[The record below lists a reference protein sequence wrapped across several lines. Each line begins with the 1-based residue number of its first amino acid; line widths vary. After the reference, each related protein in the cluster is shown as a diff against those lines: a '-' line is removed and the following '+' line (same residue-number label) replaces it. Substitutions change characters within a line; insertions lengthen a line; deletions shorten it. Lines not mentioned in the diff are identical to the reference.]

1 MLFRTTLTAPIL
13 TLTLSLLFALP
24 TYAASVATVKG
35 KKVLINLEGA
45 DSTPGDEFFL
55 INPDSQKKAA
65 IIRIRQVK
73 NGKAIAEIVKG
84 NAKPGY
90 SLQAKGPSRMSAEPP
105 PPEAEE
111 SGSASVAAPTYD
123 SGSSRDTGYL
133 RVIKNSWG
141 VLGTITMSTMNAN
154 ISNTDVFGVT
164 TKTPAN
170 MKGNGFGVGGFYDY
184 AFTPEMVGHASGM
197 LEQFSSKGSASTTAC
212 KGSTDCEVNI
222 TYLSLYALGKY
233 YFTKDKFRMWGGGGM
248 GYLLALSKS
257 STALNESKI
266 SSNQILTFAF
276 GGDYQMS
283 RHNYIPI
290 SIEYNYFWP
299 SADVTA
305 NQIMLK
311 AGWAWNL

>member
-1 MLFRTTLTAPIL
+1 MLLRTLLAALTASFMVIPQ
-13 TLTLSLLFALP
+13 TF
-24 TYAASVATVKG
+24 AASVSTVKG
-35 KKVLINLEGA
+35 QKVLIDLEGA
-45 DSTPGDEFFL
+45 DANAGDEFFL
-55 INPDSQKKAA
+55 INPESQKKAA

-73 NGKAIAEIVKG
+73 SGKAIADIVKG
-84 NAKPGY
+84 NAKAGF
-90 SLQAKGPSRMSAEPP
+90 SLQAKGPSKMSAEPP

-111 SGSASVAAPTYD
+111 AAVAEQPRYD

-141 VLGTITMSTMNAN
+141 VLGSFNMNAMN
-154 ISNTDVFGVT
+154 ATISNTDVFGTT
-164 TKTPAN
+164 TKTPAD
-170 MKGNGFGVGGFYDY
+170 MKGNGFGAGGFYDY
-184 AFTPEMVGHASGM
+184 AFTSEMVGHASAM
-197 LEQFSSKGSASTTAC
+197 LEQFVTTGSAATAAC
-212 KGSTDCEVNI
+212 SGSTNCEVNI
-222 TYLSLYALGKY
+222 TYLSLYGLGKY
-233 YFTKDKFRMWGGGGM
+233 YFSKDKFRMWGAAGM

-266 SSNQILTFAF
+266 SANQVLTLAI

-283 RHNYIPI
+283 RHNYIPM
-290 SIEYNYFWP
+290 SLEYNYFWP